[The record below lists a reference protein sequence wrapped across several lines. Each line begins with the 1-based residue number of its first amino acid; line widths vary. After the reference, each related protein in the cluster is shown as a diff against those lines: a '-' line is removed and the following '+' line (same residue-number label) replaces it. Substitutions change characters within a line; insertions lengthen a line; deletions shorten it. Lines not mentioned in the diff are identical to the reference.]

1 MNIVYENK
9 DIWVAADKYGYY
21 VMVNGVTH
29 AMTDSSFTL
38 DSEGL
43 SLANA
48 RCDYLA
54 SSKAY
59 KNFRLTKY
67 IN

>member
-1 MNIVYENK
+1 MKIIHENR
-9 DIWVAADKYGYY
+9 DIWVASDKHGYH

-29 AMTDSSFTL
+29 AKSDCSFML
-38 DSEGL
+38 DSDGL
-43 SLANA
+43 SLAKA